1 MKQALP
7 GMCEDEDEVVP
18 LAMGHAET
26 VKPGGDE
33 ATGYAAVLWIPD
45 PTERR
50 GWRDL
55 WIEKK
60 PDGKPKPVGFG
71 RRP

>member
-1 MKQALP
+1 MLD
-7 GMCEDEDEVVP
+7 DESEVV
-18 LAMGHAET
+18 LKDGHA
-26 VKPGGDE
+26 VPAADDE
-33 ATGYAAVLWIPD
+33 EEKTFVAILWIVD

-60 PDGKPKPVGFG
+60 KESKPKKTGFG
-71 RRP
+71 RP